1 MMHVGIPSELSERV
15 AAYAANTRRVQTA
28 LGGGRTTPEALDL
41 AEDFIVAGREDA
53 RRIQIMIRS
62 KRAEIKAEA
71 KRTQA
76 QKVYA

>member
-1 MMHVGIPSELSERV
+1 MNIGIPPELSERV
-15 AAYAANTRRVQTA
+15 DALAASTRRVQTA
-28 LGGGRTTPEALDL
+28 LSGGRTTSAALDM
-41 AEDFIVAGREDA
+41 AEDFIVAGREEA